1 MPIAKAHTDHQK
13 RAAFAELMNERS
25 AKTHVEI
32 ALALNRAD
40 NVRGG
45 LMRMNAKG
53 PGVFSG
59 TPMQPAT
66 KSVPKTK
73 APAMKKT
80 TVTIAYVGGEPKT
93 AVKR

>member
-1 MPIAKAHTDHQK
+1 MD
-13 RAAFAELMNERS
+13 ERN
-25 AKTHVEI
+25 AKTHAEI
-32 ALALNRAD
+32 ALALNRAY

-59 TPMQPAT
+59 TPTQPAT

-73 APAMKKT
+73 APVMKKT
-80 TVTIAYVGGEPKT
+80 TLTIAYVGGEPKT